1 MDKRVY
7 ILTTIT
13 FIVGLVELIIGGILP
28 LIANDLDIT
37 LGRAGLLITVFSLS
51 FAISGPI
58 LLSLTAKI
66 KRKKL
71 IIIVLVL
78 FLLSNV
84 LAVVSTSFTP
94 LLISRILSA
103 MFAALLISL
112 CLSIASQ
119 ITSTTHRSRAIGIV
133 LTGVSAS
140 LVFGVPFGLFLGN
153 EWGWRAPFLMIVFIL
168 MILIVLMWLFMS
180 EIEGKEGF
188 AAKGSN

>member
-78 FLLSNV
+78 FYFLTFL
-84 LAVVSTSFTP
+84 P
-94 LLISRILSA
+94 L
-103 MFAALLISL
+103 
-112 CLSIASQ
+112 
-119 ITSTTHRSRAIGIV
+119 
-133 LTGVSAS
+133 
-140 LVFGVPFGLFLGN
+140 
-153 EWGWRAPFLMIVFIL
+153 
-168 MILIVLMWLFMS
+168 
-180 EIEGKEGF
+180 
-188 AAKGSN
+188 